1 MAERGVCIR
10 RMHGCSRPI
19 GRGGWRPY
27 VQPVD
32 GLILGGFQEEAGE
45 LEVEEDIK
53 RTFVARG

>member
-1 MAERGVCIR
+1 MCIR